1 MNVQVTIKIDRESIA
16 ELVEAFKG
24 DISGSQLT
32 HGQTLPQMPK
42 PVTQPASATQS
53 QAPQAAQ
60 PVPLAQPAQ
69 QNAQIYSAQI
79 AQKTQLSQ
87 EATTSGVAPVQ
98 TAAPVS
104 SPSYTLED
112 LASAAMPLMER
123 GMMAQLQEL
132 LAGYGVE
139 DLPSLPAE
147 HYGNFATALRGM
159 GAQI

>member
-1 MNVQVTIKIDRESIA
+1 MNVQVTIKVDRESIA

-42 PVTQPASATQS
+42 PVTQPTSATQS
-53 QAPQAAQ
+53 QVPQA
-60 PVPLAQPAQ
+60 AQPAQ